1 MRIGKPIVPPLK
13 SQGIKTKLV
22 PWISASLPDDIAGK
36 WIEPFLGSG
45 VVFLSL
51 APRRALL
58 ADSNPHI
65 ISFYKAVASKQL
77 SPSLVREYLTD
88 EGAELLRTNGD
99 HYYVIRQRFNDS
111 PNPLDFLFLTRACFN
126 GVMRFN
132 KSGKFNVPFCHKPNR
147 FSKAYVTKVVN
158 QVRDAVEILQAGEYD
173 LVCQDFATTIQTAER
188 EDFIYCDPPYIAR
201 HTDFYGSWDIHQEEL
216 LVSEL
221 SRTGTRFLLST
232 WHSNTYR
239 KNAMIDLYWSKFA
252 IETAEHFYHV
262 GASQNNRNPMLEALV
277 ANYPIVKGEPSQ
289 VSQEQARLFERR
301 QGYSFAHN
309 TGEDPSEGGA

>member
-1 MRIGKPIVPPLK
+1 MKIGKPIVPPLK

-22 PWISASLPDDIAGK
+22 PWISASLPNDIGGK

-51 APRRALL
+51 APQRALL

-65 ISFYKAVASKQL
+65 INFYKAVASRQL
-77 SPSLVREYLTD
+77 SPSLVREYLED

-132 KSGKFNVPFCHKPNR
+132 KSGKFNVPFCRKPSR
-147 FSKAYVTKVVN
+147 FSKAYITKVVN
-158 QVRDAVEILQAGEYD
+158 QVRDAVEVLQAGEYD
-173 LVCQDFATTIQTAER
+173 LVCQDFATTIQSAEPQ
-188 EDFIYCDPPYIAR
+188 DFIYCDPPYIAR
-201 HTDFYGSWDIHQEEL
+201 HTDFYGSWDIGQEEL
-216 LVSEL
+216 LVSAL
-221 SRTGTRFLLST
+221 SRTGARFLLST
-232 WHSNTYR
+232 WHSNAYR

-262 GASQNNRNPMLEALV
+262 GASEKNRNPMREALV
-277 ANYPIVKGEPSQ
+277 ANYPLGKQE
-289 VSQEQARLFERR
+289 VSETYQEQPQLFERA
-301 QGYSFAHN
+301 GPYSSRVL
-309 TGEDPSEGGA
+309 P